1 MQKTHTT
8 RWGIVTLAVFAGMIG
23 AAHVGKL
30 PPALPEIRGDLGM
43 SLVAGGWTVSLF
55 NVTGMTI
62 ALIAGTFADRIGHW
76 RFAMI
81 GLGCLGLGSALG
93 SSAAAAGLLMATRLL
108 EGFGFIAV
116 AVSAPAVIAG
126 ATASH
131 QRRLAFG
138 IWGAYM
144 PAGSA
149 LMMVLS
155 PLVLA
160 AAGWRIL
167 WLVAAAV
174 TALGLAV
181 MWNRRHQAPK
191 SAGGGQSLLGN
202 VQATARCPE
211 SWLLALCFGL
221 YTIPWL
227 SLVVWL
233 PSFLIETRGVATEAA
248 AALTALVVAMNVPG
262 NLLAGWYLHRGV
274 SHWVLIA
281 VAALVMGLSAVVI
294 FTGILPDA
302 LRYFACLVFSLVG
315 GMLPTSALSG
325 AQAFA
330 PSPSQVGTMSGLI
343 MQGSNTGQV
352 IGPPLLAA
360 VVQATGTWEASLSV
374 MVAAC
379 ALAIVAAFGLRRFE
393 RRRLAA
399 TESAPAD

>member
-1 MQKTHTT
+1 MLKDHTT
-8 RWGIVTLAVFAGMIG
+8 RWGIVLLAVAAGMIA

-30 PPALPEIRGDLGM
+30 PPSLPAIRGDLGM

-55 NVTGMTI
+55 NVTGMTV
-62 ALIAGTFADRIGHW
+62 ALLAGTFADRIGHW

-81 GLGCLGLGSALG
+81 GLGCLAVGSLIG
-93 SSAAAAGLLMATRLL
+93 SSAGGAAVLMASRLL
-108 EGFGFIAV
+108 EGFGFIAI

-126 ATASH
+126 ATAPH
-131 QRRLAFG
+131 QRRIAFG

-149 LMMVLS
+149 LMMVAS

-160 AAGWRIL
+160 AAGWRVL
-167 WLVAAAV
+167 WLVAAAL
-174 TALGLAV
+174 AGLGLAV
-181 MWNRRHQAPK
+181 MWSRQRQAPK
-191 SAGGGQSLLGN
+191 STGGGQSLLGN
-202 VQATARCPE
+202 IRATARCPE

-227 SLVVWL
+227 GLVVWL
-233 PSFLIETRGVATEAA
+233 PSFLIETRGVATETAA
-248 AALTALVVAMNVPG
+248 VLTALVVAVNVPG
-262 NLLAGWYLHRGV
+262 NLMAGWFLHRGV
-274 SHWVLIA
+274 AHWVLIA
-281 VAALVMGLSAVVI
+281 VAALVMGLSALVI
-294 FTGILPDA
+294 FSGLLPDA
-302 LRYFACLVFSLVG
+302 LRYLACLVFSLVG

-352 IGPPLLAA
+352 VGPPLMAA
-360 VVQATGTWEASLSV
+360 VVQATGIWEASLSV

-379 ALAIVAAFGLRRFE
+379 AGAIAAAFVLRRCE
-393 RRRLAA
+393 RRRIAA
-399 TESAPAD
+399 EIAPAD